1 MRASLEESAVGRTRL
16 ADILVQG
23 WDRGSSLA
31 IDLTIAHPLQ
41 QKFHPL
47 DLGKVERF
55 LKGEEVRKITAEKD
69 SCDAV
74 GWIFRPAA
82 FTPWGGCG
90 PAARDLLFE
99 SGRRAVSD
107 LTGATRSLRLR
118 EISQDL
124 SLTLARQVAGQ
135 LDLRC
140 RVQDLLGLC

>member
-1 MRASLEESAVGRTRL
+1 MGRTRP

-23 WDRGSSLA
+23 WEKGSSLP
-31 IDLTIAHPLQ
+31 IDLTGAHPLQ

-47 DLGKVERF
+47 DLSKVERF
-55 LKGEEVRKITAEKD
+55 CKGEEARKIDEEKV

-99 SGRRAVSD
+99 TGRRAVSD
-107 LTGATRSLRLR
+107 LSGATRALRLR
-118 EISQDL
+118 EITQDL

-140 RVQDLLGLC
+140 RVQDLLGLR